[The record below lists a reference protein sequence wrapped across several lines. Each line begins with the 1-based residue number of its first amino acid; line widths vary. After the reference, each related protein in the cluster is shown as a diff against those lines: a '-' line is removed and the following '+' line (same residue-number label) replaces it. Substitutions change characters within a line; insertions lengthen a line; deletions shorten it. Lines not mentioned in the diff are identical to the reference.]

1 MLRIRNFA
9 VLFVVALGLT
19 TPLRAQL
26 GKTVLVP
33 AGSEEDHQL
42 SAINA
47 ATDPTVKLKLID
59 AFAAAHSS
67 GDYQILAD
75 EQYVNYYLNAK
86 EYNKVYEYGAK
97 LYGVDPN
104 NFANAVNM
112 VRAANEQNDTNRLF
126 AEGEKAGAILQ
137 QFKSEAPPAGT
148 STDDWKLQQQ
158 QKLGAIKDNE
168 EYIEESLMSAAYR
181 QNDANAKAGL
191 LIRFANA
198 FPDSARAPQALE
210 AAALTYQ
217 QAQNRPK
224 MLETANG
231 VLAKDPDN
239 LNMLLLLADDYSER
253 GENLAKAEAYAN
265 KVVTLCDT
273 AKKPEGVSDADW
285 QKQITLQRGLA
296 FSALGQIDLE
306 KKQNAA
312 AVQSLN
318 KAAPLLKGNNAVYAR
333 NQYRLGFA
341 YLNLRKGAEARQAFT
356 EAASVD
362 SPYKG
367 PSLEKLKGIPAAPK
381 SHSKKPA

>member
-1 MLRIRNFA
+1 MLRIRNLA
-9 VLFVVALGLT
+9 VLIILGLGLGA
-19 TPLRAQL
+19 PLRAQT
-26 GKTVLVP
+26 GKTILVP

-47 ATDPTVKLKLID
+47 ATDPAEKLKLID
-59 AFAAAHSS
+59 AFAAHAT
-67 GDYQILAD
+67 GDFQILAD

-86 EYNKVYEYGAK
+86 QYEKVYEYGEK
-97 LYGVDPN
+97 LYALDPN
-104 NFANAVNM
+104 NFTNAVNM

-137 QFKSEAPPAGT
+137 RFKAQTPPAGT
-148 STDDWKLQQQ
+148 SPDDWKLQQQ
-158 QKLGAIKDNE
+158 QKLAAIKDNQD
-168 EYIEESLMSAAYR
+168 YIEESLMSAAYR
-181 QNDANAKAGL
+181 QNDANTKASL

-198 FPDSARAPQALE
+198 FPDSPRSTQALE

-231 VLAKDPDN
+231 VLAKDPND
-239 LNMLLLLADDYSER
+239 LSMLLLLADDYSER
-253 GENLAKAEAYAN
+253 GENLAKAEEYAN
-265 KVVTLCDT
+265 KAVTLCDT

-285 QKQITLQRGLA
+285 QKQITLQKGLA
-296 FSALGQIDLE
+296 FSALGQIDLQ

-312 AVQSLN
+312 AVESLN

-341 YLNLRKGAEARQAFT
+341 YLNLRKAGEARQAFT

-362 SPYKG
+362 SPYKN
-367 PSLEKLKGIPAAPK
+367 PSLEKLKSIPATSR
-381 SHSKKPA
+381 SHTRKPS